1 MAEPPRSSRLVDV
14 LLVLT
19 VAFVAV
25 IATAYVY
32 MPDFRRGLATV
43 VSRGAPLLGY

>member
-14 LLVLT
+14 LLVFT

-25 IATAYVY
+25 VAAAYVY
-32 MPDFRRGLATV
+32 MPDFQRGFATV
-43 VSRGAPLLGY
+43 VSRAAPAFGY

>member
-1 MAEPPRSSRLVDV
+1 MAKPPASSRIVDV

-25 IATAYVY
+25 VVAAYVY
-32 MPDFRRGLATV
+32 MPDFQRGLATL
-43 VSRGAPLLGY
+43 VSRAAPVFGL

>member
-1 MAEPPRSSRLVDV
+1 MAQPPRSSRIVDV

-25 IATAYVY
+25 VVSAYVY
-32 MPDFRRGLATV
+32 MPDFQRGLSTV
-43 VSRGAPLLGY
+43 VSRAAPALGF